1 MREII
6 TTMWVAGDGEITG
19 DPEFG
24 QGVRGQGGELR
35 SSMHEK
41 GGCLSSLQKYYQSQK
56 QVQEKAPEKLWG
68 KVHPQGKAML

>member
-24 QGVRGQGGELR
+24 QGVRGQGGG
-35 SSMHEK
+35 SGGTEK
-41 GGCLSSLQKYYQSQK
+41 QH
-56 QVQEKAPEKLWG
+56 A
-68 KVHPQGKAML
+68 